1 VQHDQCGNVDFD
13 YNFVAEDSSL
23 HCKKCNKTLKA
34 IGVDYSRMGSYF
46 KCHKCSVLLPTV
58 ARSYQCFEC
67 GKASE
72 EEELNIVRLPTYTV
86 NREGIVN
93 AIDQSTDLDATA
105 KELEKLGIKAIPNGS
120 ITGLSRINHTFAL
133 IIYDKR
139 DLPLMVVEIIGSNS
153 EAEQSLLSFIAR
165 CNDAKILDKVLIARR
180 SLNPNLKEL
189 AEINSV
195 KVVESDNND
204 AVPAALLDV
213 IKQAIHKS
221 VQVA

>member
-1 VQHDQCGNVDFD
+1 
-13 YNFVAEDSSL
+13 
-23 HCKKCNKTLKA
+23 
-34 IGVDYSRMGSYF
+34 
-46 KCHKCSVLLPTV
+46 VLLPTV

-120 ITGLSRINHTFAL
+120 ITGLSRISHTFAL

-165 CNDAKILDKVLIARR
+165 CNDAKILDKVLIVRR